1 MFFSGALLFACTCE
15 FNITSRIQERTDRE
29 ILFNAD
35 SIASCS
41 FDHLTTAEKEAG
53 EMSEYLAWK
62 KFLFSLISEL
72 YDQHLT
78 LSKFMFCTTALGYGS
93 LGSLSLMVDGDI
105 QYKRITDGEVHLKDH
120 FERDFGPLIE

>member
-15 FNITSRIQERTDRE
+15 FNISRIQERTDRE
-29 ILFNAD
+29 ILLNAD

-41 FDHLTTAEKEAG
+41 YSDLTTAEKELG

-78 LSKFMFCTTALGYGS
+78 LSRYIYVLHNSFGLRFIRFFKFNGGWRYFST
-93 LGSLSLMVDGDI
+93 
-105 QYKRITDGEVHLKDH
+105 KE
-120 FERDFGPLIE
+120 